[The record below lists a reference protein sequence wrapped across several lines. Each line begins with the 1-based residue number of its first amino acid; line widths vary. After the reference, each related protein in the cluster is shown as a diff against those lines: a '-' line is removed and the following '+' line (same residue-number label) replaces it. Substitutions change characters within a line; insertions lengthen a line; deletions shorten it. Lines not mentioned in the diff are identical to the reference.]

1 MCEWLVAV
9 WCECL
14 PAISNVILILSIT
27 AKTVL
32 EIVVVISLPLG
43 IQSCLVRGDA
53 QHVHNQQLK
62 CRKNACF
69 LMQCGITHFTSLY
82 LSNSLRP
89 LDYSSHVSCSAN
101 PSSWVVTINKSTIIC
116 VKFEEDLSFLRQ
128 RDENQSKIRASVFI
142 LKVDQ
147 LKEEIYEYQKGE
159 KQGFPLSTPVETE
172 ELSMLQLQVL

>member
-1 MCEWLVAV
+1 
-9 WCECL
+9 
-14 PAISNVILILSIT
+14 
-27 AKTVL
+27 
-32 EIVVVISLPLG
+32 
-43 IQSCLVRGDA
+43 
-53 QHVHNQQLK
+53 
-62 CRKNACF
+62 
-69 LMQCGITHFTSLY
+69 MQCGITHFTSLY

-147 LKEEIYEYQKGE
+147 LKEEICEYQKGE